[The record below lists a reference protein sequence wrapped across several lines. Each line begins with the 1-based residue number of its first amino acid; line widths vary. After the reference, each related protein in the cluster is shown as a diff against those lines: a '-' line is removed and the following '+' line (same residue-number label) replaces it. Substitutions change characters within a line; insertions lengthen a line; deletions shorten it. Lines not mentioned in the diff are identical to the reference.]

1 MSVGA
6 NLLQY
11 LLRCG
16 CSTLCAPFA
25 ICALDRPWPWQYTQA
40 NSVYGALRG
49 LETFSQL
56 IERID
61 VADWDSLAETGS
73 SSTEGASDGM
83 VSDLKLP
90 TLNRKLLQDQSQQ
103 AVEQAQPFKIPV
115 SMSVGLSPQ
124 TEARNVG
131 VEPVSDSVASR
142 GAGSAGSLL
151 AQQQWLSSNPQDPYW
166 DTESGEDEEG
176 DEEWTST
183 WETAQDTDNDS
194 HGSDQGKGRSA
205 AEDAEGDD
213 SGYYSDDDTDSD
225 NSDSLEKHHKHK
237 HKKQHKHKKHHKK
250 HRRRHSMM
258 YTVNATAIW
267 DTPRFAHR
275 GLLLDSSRHF
285 LPVDILKVQI
295 CLPRVL
301 VR

>member
-1 MSVGA
+1 
-6 NLLQY
+6 
-11 LLRCG
+11 
-16 CSTLCAPFA
+16 
-25 ICALDRPWPWQYTQA
+25 
-40 NSVYGALRG
+40 
-49 LETFSQL
+49 
-56 IERID
+56 
-61 VADWDSLAETGS
+61 
-73 SSTEGASDGM
+73 M
-83 VSDLKLP
+83 VSELKLS

-103 AVEQAQPFKIPV
+103 AVEQAQPVEIPV

-124 TEARNVG
+124 TEARNFG
-131 VEPVSDSVASR
+131 VEPVSDSVVSR
-142 GAGSAGSLL
+142 GAGGAGSLL
-151 AQQQWLSSNPQDPYW
+151 AQQRWLASNAQDPYW

-176 DEEWTST
+176 NEEWTST
-183 WETAQDTDNDS
+183 WESAQDTDNDS
-194 HGSDQGKGRSA
+194 SGSDQGEQRSA

-225 NSDSLEKHHKHK
+225 SSDSLEKHHKHK

-301 VR
+301 LL